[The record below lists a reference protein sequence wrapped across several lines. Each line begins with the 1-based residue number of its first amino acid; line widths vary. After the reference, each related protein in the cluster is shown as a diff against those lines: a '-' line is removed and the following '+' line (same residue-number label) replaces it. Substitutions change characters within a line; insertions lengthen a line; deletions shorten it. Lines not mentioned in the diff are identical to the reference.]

1 MATYCRHRTASEVIR
16 FMKAVQI
23 TETGGPDVLKY
34 VELPTPKPG
43 PGEVLVKAHAIGVC
57 MPETLV
63 RKGAY
68 QWMPPLP
75 LIPGIEM
82 SGTVVEAG
90 SGVSKLRMG
99 QNVFVCAREFRE
111 RSGCYAEYLT
121 AREELLYPLPD
132 GIDLDQA
139 AGLANY
145 QVAWHLLNS
154 ALKGFQYDSALVI
167 AAAGGVGTALVQLAK
182 AAGKRVIGV
191 VSSDERAAFARAQG
205 ADEVVNR
212 KGGNV
217 VDQVKRLT
225 NGRGVD
231 LVLDIA
237 GGANMT
243 SYFECLDRFGL
254 LVLYGRLEGPPTG
267 NIDAAIERPP
277 WRSAGYRHFT
287 MHTLDDWPELRARAT
302 HELIRMLGDGTIKVP
317 IYERIPLAEAPRAH
331 RLFESGQVMG
341 KLIMKP

>member
-1 MATYCRHRTASEVIR
+1 
-16 FMKAVQI
+16 MKAIQI
-23 TETGGPDVLKY
+23 TETGSPEVLKY
-34 VELPTPKPG
+34 VDLPTPRPG
-43 PGEVLVKAHAIGVC
+43 RGEVLVKAHAIGVC

-63 RKGAY
+63 RKGTY
-68 QWMPPLP
+68 GWMPPLP

-90 SGVSKLRMG
+90 SGVTRLRTG
-99 QNVFVCAREFRE
+99 QNVFVCAREFKE
-111 RSGCYAEYLT
+111 RGGCYAEYLA

-167 AAAGGVGTALVQLAK
+167 AAAGGVGTALVQLAR

-205 ADEVVNR
+205 ADEVIDR
-212 KGGNV
+212 KRGNV

-231 LVLDIA
+231 LVLDMA

-243 SYFECLDRFGL
+243 AYFECLDRFGL
-254 LVLYGRLEGPPTG
+254 LMLYGRLEGPPTG
-267 NIDAAIERPP
+267 NIAAAIGRPP
-277 WRSAGYRHFT
+277 WRSAAFRQFT
-287 MHTLDDWPELRARAT
+287 MHTLDDWPELRARCT
-302 HELIRMLGDGTIKVP
+302 HELIRLLANGTIKVP
-317 IYERIPLAEAPRAH
+317 IYERIPLAEAARAH
-331 RLFESGQVMG
+331 RVFESGRVMG

>member
-1 MATYCRHRTASEVIR
+1 
-16 FMKAVQI
+16 MKAVQI
-23 TETGGPDVLKY
+23 TETGGPEVLKY
-34 VELPTPKPG
+34 VELPTPRPG

-63 RKGAY
+63 RKGTY
-68 QWMPPLP
+68 RWMPPLP

-82 SGTVVEAG
+82 SGTVVEAA
-90 SGVSKLRMG
+90 SGVTTLRTG

-111 RSGCYAEYLT
+111 RGGCYAEYLT
-121 AREELLYPLPD
+121 ARAELLYPLP
-132 GIDLDQA
+132 GGVDLDQA

-154 ALKGFQYDSALVI
+154 ALKGFQYDSALVV

-182 AAGKRVIGV
+182 AAGKRVIGM
-191 VSSDERAAFARAQG
+191 VSSDERAAFALAQG
-205 ADEVVNR
+205 ADEVVDR
-212 KGGNV
+212 KRGNV

-254 LVLYGRLEGPPTG
+254 LILYGRLEGSPTG
-267 NIDAAIERPP
+267 NIDAAIAKPP
-277 WRSAGYRHFT
+277 WRSAAYRYFT
-287 MHTLDDWPELRARAT
+287 MHTLDDWPELRARCT
-302 HELIRMLGDGTIKVP
+302 HELIRLLGNGTIHVP
-317 IYERIPLAEAPRAH
+317 IYERIPLAEAARAH
-331 RLFESGQVMG
+331 RVFESGRVMG